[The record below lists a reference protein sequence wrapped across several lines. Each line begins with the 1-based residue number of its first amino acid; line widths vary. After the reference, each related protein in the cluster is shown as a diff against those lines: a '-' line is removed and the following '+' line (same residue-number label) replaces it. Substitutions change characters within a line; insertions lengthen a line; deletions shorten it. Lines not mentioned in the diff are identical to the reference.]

1 LPYYCLD
8 LPHKIFQKV
17 DDVVRASEIWAD
29 DASRYEY
36 LAHLRWRTLLDF
48 DCLPDPDR
56 DGLYFPKNIY
66 SFLKQEVMVDCGA
79 YVGDTI
85 RDYIRRDD
93 CSFKKIIALEPD
105 PLNFKRLTDYISGL
119 NSSLK
124 KKIEILPF
132 AVGSVNKKVF
142 FSSTGLPSSEVS
154 DDGSVEVES
163 RRLDDIL
170 NGEIPTFIK
179 MDIEGSEPDALIG
192 ATNRIKES
200 QPVLAISVYHKQSD
214 IWEIPLLIKSL
225 SDNYSFFLRSHRDES
240 WDLVCYAV
248 PANRLRIP
256 D

>member
-1 LPYYCLD
+1 
-8 LPHKIFQKV
+8 
-17 DDVVRASEIWAD
+17 
-29 DASRYEY
+29 
-36 LAHLRWRTLLDF
+36 
-48 DCLPDPDR
+48 
-56 DGLYFPKNIY
+56 
-66 SFLKQEVMVDCGA
+66 
-79 YVGDTI
+79 
-85 RDYIRRDD
+85 
-93 CSFKKIIALEPD
+93 
-105 PLNFKRLTDYISGL
+105 
-119 NSSLK
+119 
-124 KKIEILPF
+124 
-132 AVGSVNKKVF
+132 
-142 FSSTGLPSSEVS
+142 
-154 DDGSVEVES
+154 VEVES